1 MQKLENKKY
10 RKLAQETLSE
20 LNKIYKNKIGKT
32 FHLKDL
38 DGVIIFLQNHS
49 KETEMAVRELLR
61 DELSIANIGISCIG
75 LLSLSINPSR
85 SPDEL
90 FPRDWLTPSQ
100 VNPNLVLSHMLSH
113 LANYGLSVETLI
125 EKGLDAQARSQL
137 RLLTELSW
145 LILSLTYKKDLWS
158 GYVIAGEENESK
170 FWSKNLKSYQLNK
183 ILNDI
188 EKNSGLD
195 EETLSI
201 LQSTRKESYATY
213 SNVAHHSF
221 TSVMLGSIAF
231 SESDENLNFGLFGE
245 VNSAS
250 KSTINQ
256 LSYVL
261 WYFTISFFSIMEKVH
276 GFHPK
281 TPDKDF
287 WLEAFSLSLC
297 LKRIYLFTRAGE
309 IGSPP
314 S

>member
-1 MQKLENKKY
+1 MQKLENKIY

-20 LNKIYKNKIGKT
+20 LNKIYKNKTGKT

-38 DGVIIFLQNHS
+38 DGIIVFLQSHS
-49 KETEMAVRELLR
+49 KETESAVKDFLK
-61 DELSIANIGISCIG
+61 DELSIANMGISCIG
-75 LLSLSINPSR
+75 LLSLSVSPSE

-100 VNPNLVLSHMLSH
+100 VNPNLVLSRMLNH
-113 LANYGLSVETLI
+113 LANYGLSVQVLI

-137 RLLTELSW
+137 RLLIELSW

-158 GYVIAGEENESK
+158 NYVTAGEENESK

-183 ILNDI
+183 ILSDI
-188 EKNSGLD
+188 EKNAGLD
-195 EETLSI
+195 EDTLII

-213 SNVAHHSF
+213 SNVVHHSF

-231 SESDENLNFGLFGE
+231 SESDENFNFGLFGE
-245 VNSAS
+245 LNCAS
-250 KSTINQ
+250 KATINQ
-256 LSYVL
+256 LNYVL

-287 WLEAFSLSLC
+287 WLEAFSLNLC
-297 LKRIYLFTRAGE
+297 LKKIYLLTRVGKL
-309 IGSPP
+309 GSSP

>member
-1 MQKLENKKY
+1 MQKIENKKY

-20 LNKIYKNKIGKT
+20 LNKIYKNKTGKT

-38 DGVIIFLQNHS
+38 DGIIVFLQSHS
-49 KETEMAVRELLR
+49 KETEAAVRDFLK
-61 DELSIANIGISCIG
+61 DELSIANMGISCIG
-75 LLSLSINPSR
+75 LLSLSVNPNEH
-85 SPDEL
+85 PDEL

-113 LANYGLSVETLI
+113 LANYGLSVQYLI
-125 EKGLDAQARSQL
+125 EKGLDAQARTQL
-137 RLLTELSW
+137 RLLIELSW
-145 LILSLTYKKDLWS
+145 LILSLIYKKDLWS
-158 GYVIAGEENESK
+158 SYVTAGEENESK

-183 ILNDI
+183 ILNDL
-188 EKNSGLD
+188 EKNAGLD
-195 EETLSI
+195 EDTLII

-213 SNVAHHSF
+213 SNVVHHSF

-250 KSTINQ
+250 KATINQ
-256 LSYVL
+256 LNFVL
-261 WYFTISFFSIMEKVH
+261 WYFIISFFSIMEKVH

-281 TPDKDF
+281 TPNKDF
-287 WLEAFSLSLC
+287 WLEAFSLNFC
-297 LKRIYLFTRAGE
+297 LKKIYLLTRAGE
-309 IGSPP
+309 IFSPP